1 MSSLA
6 VHACDDMAPI
16 SRQPEVLLVPFKLAG
31 DTEVRRNTFLYYSL
45 VSKCAGVHLQ
55 GASRIFRISRIIR
68 VDRALA

>member
-31 DTEVRRNTFLYYSL
+31 DTEAHSKIFL
-45 VSKCAGVHLQ
+45 
-55 GASRIFRISRIIR
+55 
-68 VDRALA
+68 